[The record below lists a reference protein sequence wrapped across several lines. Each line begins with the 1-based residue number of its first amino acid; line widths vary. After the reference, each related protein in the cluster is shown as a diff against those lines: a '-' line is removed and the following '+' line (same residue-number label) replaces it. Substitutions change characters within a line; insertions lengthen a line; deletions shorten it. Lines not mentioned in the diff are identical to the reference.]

1 MLTKEQYT
9 DLSVIEKQEC
19 ICGWPTDTVNID
31 LNRRDRLIAP
41 SPPYHSL
48 ILFTPGNPG
57 VVQWYIDFL
66 CKVLLQLGNGF
77 AVRGSSLAGHGLDDN
92 VVGTDDD
99 HIMQSFD
106 REHLNNN
113 SGEVTKDKQRNF
125 AIPWTM
131 KGQIIHRAE
140 WINNILKD
148 WKIKHPTS
156 PLPKL
161 VFLNHSIG
169 AHFIQTMLV
178 QRPDILKRTQQ
189 IIHIT
194 PFLRFDPPL
203 LTKLFLSRTAQAYRY
218 TIPTITS
225 IVKVLSAILPRKL
238 IDIYLNK
245 VMRLNCENGRRIAL
259 DVFMNDKMARN
270 HLVLGF
276 EEIRELSEC
285 SNDVAFR
292 ILESIQTSI
301 LFCVNDQWAPESHL
315 NDLQYMQSQSQIP
328 NNIHMDYM
336 LKIQHD
342 FVVHTEQI
350 DPVVEYCVGRI
361 KTNPSNIKRDSVG
374 EESSSINLRSRL

>member
-1 MLTKEQYT
+1 MSTKEQYK

-31 LNRRDRLIAP
+31 FNIDDN
-41 SPPYHSL
+41 SEHPYPTL

-57 VVQWYIDFL
+57 VVQWYISFL
-66 CKVLLQLGNGF
+66 CKVLQQLGNGF
-77 AVRGSSLAGHGLDDN
+77 AVRACSLAGHGLDDN

-106 REHLNNN
+106 REHINNK
-113 SGEVTKDKQRNF
+113 SSEVTKDGQRNF

-131 KGQIIHRAE
+131 KGQIIHRTE
-140 WINNILKD
+140 WIDNILKD

-161 VFLNHSIG
+161 VFINHSIG
-169 AHFIQTMLV
+169 AHFIQTMLI

-189 IIHIT
+189 CILIT
-194 PFLRFDPPL
+194 PFIRFDPPL

-245 VMRLNCENGRRIAL
+245 VMRLNCDNGRRIAL
-259 DVFMNDKMARN
+259 DVFMNDKMVRN

-276 EEIRELSEC
+276 EEIRELCEHP
-285 SNDVAFR
+285 NGVALR
-292 ILESIQTSI
+292 ILGFETPLSI
-301 LFCVNDQWAPESHL
+301 LFCGKDQWAPESHL
-315 NDLQYMQSQSQIP
+315 RDLQYMQSQSQIP
-328 NNIHMDYM
+328 NIQMDYTT
-336 LKIQHD
+336 KIQHD
-342 FVVHTEQI
+342 FIVHPEQI
-350 DPVVEYCVGRI
+350 DPVVEYCVGKI
-361 KTNPSNIKRDSVG
+361 KTSNPSNIKRNSVG

>member
-1 MLTKEQYT
+1 MSTKEQYK

-31 LNRRDRLIAP
+31 LRKGERV
-41 SPPYHSL
+41 HTL

-66 CKVLLQLGNGF
+66 CKVLQQLGNGF

-92 VVGTDDD
+92 VVGNDDD
-99 HIMQSFD
+99 HID
-106 REHLNNN
+106 
-113 SGEVTKDKQRNF
+113 GQRNF

-131 KGQIIHRAE
+131 KGQIIHRTE
-140 WINNILKD
+140 WIDNILTG
-148 WKIKHPTS
+148 WRINHPTS
-156 PLPKL
+156 PLPNL
-161 VFLNHSIG
+161 IFLSHSIG
-169 AHFIQTMLV
+169 AHFIQSLLI

-194 PFLRFDPPL
+194 PFIRFDPPL
-203 LTKLFLSRTAQAYRY
+203 LKKLVLSRTAQTYRY

-225 IVKVLSAILPRKL
+225 LVKVLSAVLPRKL
-238 IDIYLNK
+238 IDIYLHK

-259 DVFMNDKMARN
+259 DVFMNDKMVRN

-276 EEIRELSEC
+276 EEIRQLCEF
-285 SNDVAFR
+285 SNDIAFR
-292 ILESIQTSI
+292 LLESIQTSI

-328 NNIHMDYM
+328 NNLHMDY
-336 LKIQHD
+336 KKHIQHD
-342 FVVHTEQI
+342 FVVHSEQI
-350 DPVVEYCVGRI
+350 DPVVEYCVTRI
-361 KTNPSNIKRDSVG
+361 KANPSNIKRDSVG

>member
-1 MLTKEQYT
+1 MSTKEQYP
-9 DLSVIEKQEC
+9 DLLVIEKQEC

-31 LNRRDRLIAP
+31 HDIIEKEI
-41 SPPYHSL
+41 HTL

-66 CKVLLQLGNGF
+66 CKVLQQLGNGF
-77 AVRGSSLAGHGLDDN
+77 AVRACSLAGHGLDDN
-92 VVGTDDD
+92 IVGTDDD

-113 SGEVTKDKQRNF
+113 SGEVTNDGQRNF

-131 KGQIIHRAE
+131 KGQIKHRAE
-140 WINNILKD
+140 WIDNILKD

-169 AHFIQTMLV
+169 GHFIQTMLI

-189 IIHIT
+189 IIHLT
-194 PFLRFDPPL
+194 PFIRFDPPL
-203 LTKLFLSRTAQAYRY
+203 LKKLVLSRTAQAYRY

-225 IVKVLSAILPRKL
+225 VVKVLSAILPRKL
-238 IDIYLNK
+238 IDIYLHK
-245 VMRLNCENGRRIAL
+245 VMHLNCENGRRIAL
-259 DVFMNDKMARN
+259 DVFMNDKMVRN

-276 EEIRELSEC
+276 EEIRELCEYP
-285 SNDVAFR
+285 NDVALRLLGPEIPISF
-292 ILESIQTSI
+292 
-301 LFCVNDQWAPESHL
+301 LFCGKDQWAPESHL
-315 NDLQYMQSQSQIP
+315 YDLQYMQGKSQISS
-328 NNIHMDYM
+328 NVNMDYM
-336 LKIQHD
+336 KHIQHD
-342 FVVHTEQI
+342 FVVHSEQI

-361 KTNPSNIKRDSVG
+361 NANLSNLKRNSVG

>member
-1 MLTKEQYT
+1 MSTKEQYK

-31 LNRRDRLIAP
+31 INIDNRIVHTLI
-41 SPPYHSL
+41 
-48 ILFTPGNPG
+48 IFTPGNPG

-66 CKVLLQLGNGF
+66 CKVLQQLGNGF
-77 AVRGSSLAGHGLDDN
+77 AVRGCSLAGHGLDDN

-106 REHLNNN
+106 REHLNNY
-113 SGEVTKDKQRNF
+113 SGEVTKDGQRNF

-131 KGQIIHRAE
+131 KGQIIHRTE
-140 WINNILKD
+140 WIDNILKD

-189 IIHIT
+189 IIHLT
-194 PFLRFDPPL
+194 PFIRFDPPL
-203 LTKLFLSRTAQAYRY
+203 LKKLVLSRTAQSYRY

-238 IDIYLNK
+238 IDIYLDK
-245 VMRLNCENGRRIAL
+245 VMCLNCENGRRIAL
-259 DVFMNDKMARN
+259 DVFMNEKMVRN

-276 EEIRELSEC
+276 EEIREICEYP
-285 SNDVAFR
+285 NDAAFR
-292 ILESIQTSI
+292 LLKSTPLSI
-301 LFCVNDQWAPESHL
+301 LFCGKDQWAPESHL
-315 NDLQYMQSQSQIP
+315 RDLQYMQSQSQIP
-328 NNIHMDYM
+328 NNVHMDYM
-336 LKIQHD
+336 KEIQHD
-342 FVVHTEQI
+342 FVVHIEQI

-361 KTNPSNIKRDSVG
+361 NANPSNLKRNSVG

>member
-1 MLTKEQYT
+1 MSTKEQYK

-19 ICGWPTDTVNID
+19 ICGWPTDTLSID
-31 LNRRDRLIAP
+31 INTDNRTKT
-41 SPPYHSL
+41 L

-57 VVQWYIDFL
+57 VIQWYIDFL
-66 CKVLLQLGNGF
+66 CKVIQRLGSGF
-77 AVRGSSLAGHGLDDN
+77 AVHGCSLAGHGLDDN
-92 VVGTDDD
+92 VVGNDDD
-99 HIMQSFD
+99 HIIMQSFYK
-106 REHLNNN
+106 EHINHK
-113 SGEVTKDKQRNF
+113 SGKVTKDGQRNF

-131 KGQIIHRAE
+131 KGQIKHRAE
-140 WINNILKD
+140 WIDNILKD

-169 AHFIQTMLV
+169 AHFTQTVLV

-259 DVFMNDKMARN
+259 DVFMNEKMVRN

-276 EEIRELSEC
+276 EEIRQLSEY
-285 SNDVAFR
+285 SNDAALR
-292 ILESIQTSI
+292 ILGDFLSI
-301 LFCVNDQWAPESHL
+301 LFCGKDQWAPESHL
-315 NDLQYMQSQSQIP
+315 HDLQFMQSKSQIP
-328 NNIHMDYM
+328 NNIHLDY
-336 LKIQHD
+336 KKHIQHD
-342 FVVHTEQI
+342 FVVHSEQI

-361 KTNPSNIKRDSVG
+361 NANPSNMKRNSVG

>member
-1 MLTKEQYT
+1 MPTKEQYK

-31 LNRRDRLIAP
+31 LNIIDDDV
-41 SPPYHSL
+41 HSL

-66 CKVLLQLGNGF
+66 CEVLQQLGNGF

-92 VVGTDDD
+92 VVGNYD
-99 HIMQSFD
+99 H
-106 REHLNNN
+106 
-113 SGEVTKDKQRNF
+113 TQRNL

-131 KGQIIHRAE
+131 KGQIKHRTE
-140 WINNILKD
+140 WIDNILKD
-148 WKIKHPTS
+148 WRIKHPTS

-169 AHFIQTMLV
+169 AHFIQTMLI

-189 IIHIT
+189 IIHCT
-194 PFLRFDPPL
+194 PFIRFDPPL
-203 LTKLFLSRTAQAYRY
+203 LKKIVLSRTSQSFRY

-238 IDIYLNK
+238 IDIYLHK
-245 VMRLNCENGRRIAL
+245 VVCLNCENGRRIAL
-259 DVFMNDKMARN
+259 DVFMNEKMVRN

-276 EEIRELSEC
+276 EEIRELCEYP
-285 SNDVAFR
+285 NDIAFR
-292 ILESIQTSI
+292 LLGETPLSI

-315 NDLQYMQSQSQIP
+315 RDLQYMQSQSQIP
-328 NNIHMDYM
+328 NNIYM
-336 LKIQHD
+336 EYMRQIQHD
-342 FVVHTEQI
+342 FIVHPEQI

-361 KTNPSNIKRDSVG
+361 KTDPSKIKRNSVG